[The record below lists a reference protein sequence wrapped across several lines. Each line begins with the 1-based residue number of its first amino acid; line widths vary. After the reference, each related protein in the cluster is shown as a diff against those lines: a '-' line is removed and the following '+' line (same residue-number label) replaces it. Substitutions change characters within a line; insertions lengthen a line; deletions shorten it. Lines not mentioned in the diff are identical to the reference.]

1 MYRDEVIAIL
11 RAHEP
16 ELRAA
21 GVEHLR
27 LFGSVARGE
36 ETSESDVDVAA
47 DFASRT
53 LLNMLKFAEIQALLS
68 ELLGAQVDL
77 SERQYLRSSVREN
90 FDREEVLV
98 Y

>member
-1 MYRDEVIAIL
+1 MDRDQVLAIL

-27 LFGSVARGE
+27 LFGSVARGD

-47 DFASRT
+47 VMSTTKKWSLLT
-53 LLNMLKFAEIQALLS
+53 LGGIQMDLTDW
-68 ELLGAQVDL
+68 LGVKVDISIL
-77 SERQYLRSSVREN
+77 DWFRPSIRERVMNEGVDA
-90 FDREEVLV
+90 F
-98 Y
+98 